1 MATATT
7 MNGKLNMAYET
18 KVLLISM
25 AEYAV
30 EAKIK
35 KMYLYIAKMAN
46 AEGLIL
52 PSYEDAVAQK
62 EAEEKDK
69 KNQVKVY
76 GVAMKTIRK
85 LKKEIKNDSVQCRAS
100 KFMRMKTIS
109 GRFPTRTGGPHVPAP
124 FDT

>member
-1 MATATT
+1 MS
-7 MNGKLNMAYET
+7 YET

-52 PSYEDAVAQK
+52 PTYEKAVAQA
-62 EAEEKDK
+62 EAEEKD
-69 KNQVKVY
+69 
-76 GVAMKTIRK
+76 
-85 LKKEIKNDSVQCRAS
+85 
-100 KFMRMKTIS
+100 
-109 GRFPTRTGGPHVPAP
+109 
-124 FDT
+124 